1 MGVYAHT
8 RTEYEMTIYFIEYDS
23 GYRMIY
29 PTFGMFLNA
38 LARVVTLDEE
48 DGNLFEDRFKAYGRV
63 ANEL

>member
-1 MGVYAHT
+1 
-8 RTEYEMTIYFIEYDS
+8 MTIYFIEYDS